1 MTLFRTFPLAR
12 SLALILALGSTLL
25 AGCSSVRSELGLAT
39 KAELNI
45 QVADNV
51 NPDDQG
57 HASPIVLDVLVLKNR
72 RQFEQ
77 EDFLSLYR
85 DAAGQLGDDLINKV
99 QLKEF
104 IPGEKRTETLKL
116 DDKARYIG
124 ILAEYSRYDKAVTK
138 LLLPIEPHSTN
149 DFDIEVGHLGLH
161 SKE

>member
-1 MTLFRTFPLAR
+1 MTLSRHLPLAR
-12 SLALILALGSTLL
+12 TGALALTLCAALL
-25 AGCSSVRSELGLAT
+25 AGCSTVRSELGIAT
-39 KAELNI
+39 KAEMNI

-57 HASPIVLDVLVLKNR
+57 HASPIVLDVLILKNR

-77 EDFLSLYR
+77 EDFLSLYQ
-85 DAAGQLGDDLINKV
+85 DAAGQLGKDLISKV

-116 DDKARYIG
+116 DKDARFIG
-124 ILAEYSRYDKAVTK
+124 ILAEYSQYDKAETK

-149 DFDIEVGHLGLH
+149 DFEIEVGHLGLH